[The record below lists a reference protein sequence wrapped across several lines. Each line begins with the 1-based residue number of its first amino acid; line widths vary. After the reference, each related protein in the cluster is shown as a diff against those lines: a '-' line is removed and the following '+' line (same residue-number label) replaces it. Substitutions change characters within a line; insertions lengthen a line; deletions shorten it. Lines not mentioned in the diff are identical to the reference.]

1 MVGYSWTTIEKKIN
15 CKICKREV
23 MAKNRQQ
30 KYCPEC
36 SAEHKK
42 QYNKDYEIK
51 RQQRQINKA
60 FKNAGVML

>member
-1 MVGYSWTTIEKKIN
+1 
-15 CKICKREV
+15 

-36 SAEHKK
+36 SVEHKK
-42 QYNKDYEIK
+42 AYNKEYEK
-51 RQQRQINKA
+51 VRQQRQINKA

>member
-1 MVGYSWTTIEKKIN
+1 MVDYTWTTIEKKIT
-15 CKICKREV
+15 CQICKKEV

-36 SAEHKK
+36 SAAHKK
-42 QYNKDYEIK
+42 AYNRAYDIK

-60 FKNAGVML
+60 FSESGVTL

>member
-1 MVGYSWTTIEKKIN
+1 
-15 CKICKREV
+15 

-36 SAEHKK
+36 SVEHKK
-42 QYNKDYEIK
+42 QYNKDYEVK

-60 FKNAGVML
+60 FKQAGVML